1 VTAVD
6 STWLEGPR
14 KRKRTENVGC
24 FERKDANGNWS
35 DPCRFGD
42 EEQPLLDAQLRRHRG
57 EDRLS
62 TALGHAE
69 PESTDGTDAKAPRR
83 R

>member
-1 VTAVD
+1 VFTAVD

-24 FERKDANGNWS
+24 FERKHANGNWS

-42 EEQPLLDAQLRRHRG
+42 EEWPLLDAQFRRHRG
-57 EDRLS
+57 EDLS
-62 TALGHAE
+62 TVLGHAK
-69 PESTDGTDAKAPRR
+69 PGSADRTGAKAPRR